1 MALPLSLTQPLR
13 KGVLL
18 VGGGWRGFFT
28 PYNAAYANSNGS
40 NAGVVPLDLQVSGP
54 FNESNPPT
62 NFTDLGWINKFKLTP
77 QSKIGSIRSGYRGAV
92 RAQYRGQVG
101 ETVEFS
107 FRESTRLAWKIATGT
122 EIFNLMDNSGAVA
135 STVGPLSSSGSL
147 AVAIGT
153 SGYVASATIPGYTSP
168 VPALFMPSGST
179 SGVFAV
185 GNYIVCDQDYT
196 AGTYGKVGA
205 AGIDVLSATQ
215 VTDVD
220 FIRKTSDFIAR
231 VVGIV
236 TGVSGQDV
244 LVLNGPFVGGGNNA
258 AGAGIYGPQA
268 GSKVQK
274 IKGFAAREGGTYL
287 VEWSGLFCMDTMD
300 GSQIAIYYPHL
311 SPNQFKDIASYQIE
325 NIGTTD
331 LTGYELDT
339 VMEALAYDDPLDGE
353 TVVRYAAYYPS
364 PGHPIQ
370 A

>member
-13 KGVLL
+13 KGSLL
-18 VGGGWRGFFT
+18 VGGGWRGFFS
-28 PYNAAYANSNGS
+28 PYNAALANSAGN

-54 FNESNPPT
+54 FDESNPPT
-62 NFTDLGWINKFKLTP
+62 NFVDLGWINKFKLSP

-101 ETVEFS
+101 ETVEFT
-107 FRESTRLAWKIATGT
+107 FRESTRLAWKIATGS
-122 EIFNLMDNSGAVA
+122 EIFNLMSNPGATA

-153 SGYVASATIPGYTSP
+153 SGYVANAIIPGYTSP
-168 VPALFMPSGST
+168 VPALFMTSGASGS
-179 SGVFAV
+179 FAI
-185 GNYIVCDQDYT
+185 GDYIVADQDYT
-196 AGTYGKVGA
+196 PGTYGKVGA

-220 FIRKTSDFIAR
+220 FIRKTSDFVAR
-231 VVGIV
+231 IVGIV
-236 TGVSGQDV
+236 TGVAGQDV
-244 LVLNGPFVGGGNNA
+244 FVLNAPFVGGGNNA
-258 AGAGIYGPQA
+258 LGAGVYGPPV

-274 IKGFAAREGGTYL
+274 IKGFAAREGGTFL
-287 VEWSGLFCMDTMD
+287 TEWSGLFCMDTMD
-300 GSQIAIYYPHL
+300 GSQIAVYYPHL
-311 SPNQFKDIASYQIE
+311 APNQFKDIAAYQIE
-325 NIGTTD
+325 NAGTTD
-331 LTGYELDT
+331 LTGYELDA